1 MRTRRHRSS
10 GSGSA
15 RPPSGSWS
23 RPPMASGGGSSSPWR
38 WRRSR
43 SSCCS
48 TSRSRASPRPNG
60 RPFARYSTPSRARS
74 SSRARAP
81 RWSPTRA
88 PGRCT
93 LATEALDVSGI
104 DAYYGDSHVLHAV
117 SFALKG
123 GRLLGL
129 LGRNGAGKTTCMAT
143 IMGFLKPRRGS
154 ISLYGEDVAGLAP
167 DVIARKGI
175 CLVPQ
180 GRRMFR
186 TLTVRE
192 NLMVAAQARKNG
204 GSGWSIDRVFQLF
217 PRLSERHAQLAG
229 SLSGGEQQ
237 MLAIGR
243 ALMGNP
249 RVLLMDEPSEGL
261 APQLVAEVGRTIAQ
275 LKAEGQSIVLVEQN
289 IKLTLDLADDIVM
302 INTGRVVFRGTAGE
316 IKLDDAIVSQH
327 LGVF

>member
-1 MRTRRHRSS
+1 M
-10 GSGSA
+10 
-15 RPPSGSWS
+15 
-23 RPPMASGGGSSSPWR
+23 
-38 WRRSR
+38 
-43 SSCCS
+43 
-48 TSRSRASPRPNG
+48 
-60 RPFARYSTPSRARS
+60 
-74 SSRARAP
+74 
-81 RWSPTRA
+81 
-88 PGRCT
+88 
-93 LATEALDVSGI
+93 ATEALTISDL
-104 DAYYGDSHVLHAV
+104 DTYYGDSHVLHGV
-117 SFALKG
+117 SFSLQP

-129 LGRNGAGKTTCMAT
+129 LGRNGAGKSTCMST

-154 ISLYGEDVAGLAP
+154 IRLYGDPVAGLAP

-192 NLMVAAQARKNG
+192 NLMVAAQSRKKDNG
-204 GSGWSIDRVFQLF
+204 AGWSIDRVFQVF
-217 PRLSERHAQLAG
+217 PRLAERHAQVAG

-289 IKLTLDLADDIVM
+289 IKLTLNLADDVVI
-302 INTGRVVFRGTAGE
+302 INTGRVVFRGPASG